1 MNARK
6 YAAVIP
12 VIPKHN
18 KYLYS
23 LVSELESSSKKF
35 DEIWI
40 IASSQNS
47 ISSEEIIQLKRK
59 LNLDKLN
66 IVLTEKQRTAGENRN
81 IGFESVNSDYIC
93 FLDADDVYSPHRLA
107 ILDQIISS
115 TGAELIYHD
124 YYRLFPSAILS
135 LNRLVRSNK
144 LITTD
149 ELALESFSDEGVQK
163 SLEITR
169 GGCTNMLLPR
179 KLRKFHRI
187 QHGHVTVSSKVSER
201 FSSIAV
207 GEDGE
212 FARRCLE
219 KRRFIVY
226 VPLRLS
232 IYDRPTPSN
241 IISSVAMRTLSTLAR
256 AKKKLLMS
264 RAKN

>member
-23 LVSELESSSKKF
+23 LVSELESATKKF

-40 IASSQNS
+40 IASSQNP
-47 ISSEEIIQLKRK
+47 ISSEEIIQLKMK
-59 LNLDKLN
+59 LNLDKLS
-66 IVLTEKQRTAGENRN
+66 VLITEKKRTAGENRN

-107 ILDQIISS
+107 ILDQIISL

-124 YYRLFPSAILS
+124 YYRLIPSPILS
-135 LNRLVRSNK
+135 FNKLVRINK
-144 LITTD
+144 LITAD
-149 ELALESFSDEGVQK
+149 ELAIETFSDEGIQK
-163 SLEITR
+163 NLEIAS
-169 GGCTNMLLPR
+169 GGYTNMLLPR

-187 QHGHVTVSSKVSER
+187 QHGHVTVSSGVSER
-201 FSSIAV
+201 FSSMAL

-212 FARRCLE
+212 FARRCLGK
-219 KRRFIVY
+219 KRLVVY
-226 VPLRLS
+226 VPIRLS
-232 IYDRPTPSN
+232 IYDRATPSN
-241 IISSVAMRTLSTLAR
+241 ILSSLAMRTLSTLAR
-256 AKKKLLMS
+256 VKKKLLMIM
-264 RAKN
+264 AKN